1 MTYGFGRSTIDENTW
16 TVADLTRYI
25 QELFKLDYRLQDV
38 RVEGEIS
45 NFTRARSGH
54 LYFTLKDEIAQLRC
68 VMWRSSAERLSWDLG
83 EGDQI
88 IARGRI
94 NVYEKQGS
102 YQLYVD
108 HITPAGR
115 GNLAAAFE
123 ELKKRLEQE
132 GLFAAEHK
140 QEIPSFPRK
149 IGVVTSADAA
159 ALRDILH
166 VLERRCPLVS
176 VLVAPTLVQG
186 TEAPAQIIRALRW
199 LDGRDDIDLIIV
211 SRGGGSIE
219 DLWAFND
226 EEVARAIYQAR
237 HPIVCGVGHE
247 TDFTIADFVADV
259 RAPTPS
265 AAAEISVPDSNELR
279 DSLAGLE
286 ERLMASMVRKVD
298 DGYAR
303 LQGLTRNLRHLGP
316 LIRIN
321 NAAQHLDTLANRL
334 DNAMWRRLER
344 ARSRMELAG
353 TRLMTVGP
361 QATLQRGY
369 AVVRK
374 EDGTIVRHVEQSGP
388 GERLEVRVSDGTFDV
403 RVVDSSD
410 A

>member
-1 MTYGFGRSTIDENTW
+1 MAYGFGLSASDESTW
-16 TVADLTRYI
+16 TVSDLTRYI
-25 QELFKLDYRLQDV
+25 QELFKLDYRLQDL

-54 LYFTLKDEIAQLRC
+54 LYFTLKDEIAQLKC
-68 VMWRSSAERLSWDLG
+68 VMWRSAAERLSLPLG

-94 NVYEKQGS
+94 NVYEKQGV

-108 HITPAGR
+108 QITPAGR
-115 GNLAAAFE
+115 GNLALAFE
-123 ELKKRLEQE
+123 ELKQRLEQD
-132 GLFAAEHK
+132 GLFALEHK
-140 QEIPSFPRK
+140 QEIPRFPRK

-166 VLERRCPLVS
+166 VLERRCPMVS

-226 EEVARAIYQAR
+226 EAVARAIYQAR
-237 HPIVCGVGHE
+237 RPIVSGVGHE

-265 AAAEISVPDSNELR
+265 AAAEISVPDSAEL
-279 DSLAGLE
+279 LGAVANLE
-286 ERLMASMVRKVD
+286 ERLNACVMHAID
-298 DGYAR
+298 DRYAR
-303 LQGLTRNLRHLGP
+303 LQSLARNLRHLGP

-321 NAAQHLDTLANRL
+321 NAAQHLDTLTNRV
-334 DNAMWRRLER
+334 DNAMWRRLELM
-344 ARSRMELAG
+344 RSRMELAG
-353 TRLMTVGP
+353 ARLLTVGP

-369 AVVRK
+369 AIVRK
-374 EDGTIVRHVEQSGP
+374 EDGGIVRRVNQVAAGD
-388 GERLEVRVSDGTFDV
+388 RLEVRVSDGAFGV
-403 RVVDSSD
+403 EVSD
-410 A
+410 EIEA

>member
-1 MTYGFGRSTIDENTW
+1 MAYGFGPPISEENTW
-16 TVADLTRYI
+16 TVSDLTGYI
-25 QELFKLDYRLQDV
+25 QELFKLDYRLQDL

-45 NFTRARSGH
+45 NFTQARSGH
-54 LYFTLKDEIAQLRC
+54 LYFTLKDEIAQLKC
-68 VMWRSSAERLSWDLG
+68 VMWRSSAERLSLHLR

-88 IARGRI
+88 VAHGRI
-94 NVYEKQGS
+94 SVYEKQGI

-108 HITPAGR
+108 QITPAGR
-115 GNLAAAFE
+115 GNLALAFE
-123 ELKKRLEQE
+123 ELKHRLEQE

-140 QEIPSFPRK
+140 KAIPRFPRK

-166 VLERRCPLVS
+166 VLKRRCPMVS
-176 VLVAPTLVQG
+176 VLVAPALVQG

-199 LDGRDDIDLIIV
+199 LDGRDDIDLIII

-226 EEVARAIYQAR
+226 EEVARAIYHAR
-237 HPIVCGVGHE
+237 HPIVSGVGHE

-265 AAAEISVPDSNELR
+265 AAAEISVPDSIELQGNVA
-279 DSLAGLE
+279 SLE
-286 ERLMASMVRKVD
+286 DRLTTCMVRKID
-298 DGYAR
+298 DGYAH
-303 LQGLTRNLRHLGP
+303 LQALARNLRHLGP

-321 NAAQHLDTLANRL
+321 NAAQYLDTLTNRL
-334 DNAMWRRLER
+334 DNAMWRSLEQ

-353 TRLMTVGP
+353 TRLLTVGP

-369 AVVRK
+369 AIVRK
-374 EDGTIVRHVEQSGP
+374 EDGTIVRRIKQVVS
-388 GERLEVRVSDGTFDV
+388 GERLDVRVSDGAFDV
-403 RVVDSSD
+403 RVVDSTD
-410 A
+410 I